1 MILRRLYAAMVIA
14 ASLAAS
20 GCSTIAYYSQAING
34 QYQLLE
40 RQRPIS
46 ALVKDPA
53 TSAQLK
59 ARLEETMRIR
69 DFAVHELDLPDNGSY
84 LDYVDLKRP
93 YVVWNVYAAP
103 QLSLRPHKWCF
114 PIAGCV
120 AYRGYFAL
128 SAAQNYAR
136 HLRRR
141 GYDVYVA
148 GVTAYS
154 TLGWFRDPV
163 LSTILRHPETD
174 IAELMFHELAHQKL
188 YIPGDTAFDESFAV
202 AVSRAGMRRWLLAN
216 GSGGQLHRYLE
227 LRHRRAQVSALLL
240 HYRARLEALYSSA
253 EPRSRKLQDK
263 RRILSGLRA
272 AYVGLEEK
280 WGEKSGNGLRYF
292 RNINNAYFVPIG
304 LYDCYVGAFNA
315 LLASVGG
322 KLPAFYA
329 KARQIGR
336 LPARERRLALEALT
350 PNDRPHCTG
359 NPD

>member
-1 MILRRLYAAMVIA
+1 MILRRLYAALVIA

-40 RQRPIS
+40 RQQPIS
-46 ALVKDPA
+46 ALVRDPD
-53 TSAQLK
+53 TPAQLK

-84 LDYVDLKRP
+84 LNYVDLKRP

-103 QLSLRPHKWCF
+103 QLSLRPRKWCF
-114 PIAGCV
+114 PVAGCV

-128 SAAQNYAR
+128 NAAKNYAR

-163 LSTILRHPETD
+163 LSTILHRPDTD
-174 IAELMFHELAHQKL
+174 IAGLIFHELAHQKL

-202 AVSRAGMRRWLLAN
+202 AVSRAGVRRWLLAN
-216 GSGGQLHRYLE
+216 GGGERLRRYLE
-227 LRHRRAQVSALLL
+227 LRHRRAQVMALLL
-240 HYRARLEALYSSA
+240 RYRARLEALYSSA
-253 EPRSRKLQDK
+253 EPRTRKLQDK
-263 RRILSGLRA
+263 RRILRSLRA
-272 AYVGLEEK
+272 GYVRLEEK
-280 WGEKSGNGLRYF
+280 WGETSGAGLRYF

-329 KARQIGR
+329 KARQIGH
-336 LPARERRLALEALT
+336 LPARERHLALAALT
-350 PNDRPHCTG
+350 PNNRPRCTG